1 MMKKAL
7 LSLVFLILGALAMVP
22 EHEAQAQACT
32 APDLCQAGGCGQDR
46 KPVAG
51 ACVLNGVPT
60 GETCCGL
67 IQAGGGSGNPGYFN
81 PLKFDSVEGVLA
93 GVLGALRNIIV
104 ILSIIFIII
113 GAVMYILSAGNESRM
128 NTAKAAIT
136 AAIVGMALAIAAPS
150 FLKELA
156 AILGWTNVVD
166 ASNSIAGAQ
175 SFTQIATKVLNFLLS
190 IVGIIA
196 IIMLVFGGFTYLTSA
211 GDENRAETGKK
222 IVTYAVIAI
231 TVALSALVLVTQVT
245 KFFT

>member
-1 MMKKAL
+1 MKFMPTKMEKVI
-7 LSLVFLILGALAMVP
+7 LSGIVLVLGMIIFVP
-22 EHEAQAQACT
+22 QHSVQAQACT
-32 APDLCQAGGCGQDR
+32 SPNICQPAPNCQPGWKGATGTCIGGQ
-46 KPVAG
+46 V
-51 ACVLNGVPT
+51 
-60 GETCCGL
+60 CCGPD
-67 IQAGGGSGNPGYFN
+67 SGTSGTPAYFN
-81 PLKFDSVEGVLA
+81 PLKFNSVEGVLA
-93 GVLGALRNIIV
+93 GVLQALRNIIV
-104 ILSIIFIII
+104 ILSIIFIVI

-136 AAIVGMALAIAAPS
+136 AALVGMALAIAAPS

-156 AILGWTNVVD
+156 SILGWTSVID
-166 ASNSIAGAQ
+166 ASNSVVGAQ
-175 SFTQIATKVLNFLLS
+175 TFTQIATKVLDFLLS

>member
-1 MMKKAL
+1 MIKKLL
-7 LSLVFLILGALAMVP
+7 LSGIFLVLGALALVP
-22 EHEAQAQACT
+22 EHSVQAQACT
-32 APDLCQAGGCGQDR
+32 APNLCQPAPVCQPGWQAATGTCIGGQ
-46 KPVAG
+46 V
-51 ACVLNGVPT
+51 
-60 GETCCGL
+60 CCGP
-67 IQAGGGSGNPGYFN
+67 QQPASGNPGYFN

-93 GVLGALRNIIV
+93 GLLQALRNIIV
-104 ILSIIFIII
+104 VLSIIFIVI